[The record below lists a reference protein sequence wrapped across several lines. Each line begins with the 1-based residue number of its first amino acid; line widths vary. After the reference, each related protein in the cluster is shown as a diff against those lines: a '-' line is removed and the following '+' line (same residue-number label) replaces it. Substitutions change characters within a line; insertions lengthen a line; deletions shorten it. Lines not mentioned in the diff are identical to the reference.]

1 MSGGI
6 RTSVKGYINAKR
18 VTLTLEPTDEN
29 KENEIITRHLRSETL
44 LDAAAGCLDKKPAE
58 VPHDL
63 PWLSS
68 AASNFE
74 LECVETPHK
83 WIGGM
88 DPALLDDI
96 IRRFFNLSAARPYL
110 NLVTESEMMQL
121 CHCSTEIMLGQPN
134 ILDLKSPISIIGE
147 KFTERLSTQVKDWEF
162 TITEASSSANY
173 LAYVFLGD
181 FMEFAEGSICLL
193 LAYKVKYP
201 NNVFLLRGDDECA
214 TNQRYA
220 TSFRSELWEVFNDC
234 FNCIPVAAIVDGR
247 FIPKPTIDEARFP
260 SHSPLYF

>member
-18 VTLTLEPTDEN
+18 VTLTLEPIDEN

-44 LDAAAGCLDKKPAE
+44 LDAAATGCLDKKPAE

-74 LECVETPHK
+74 LECIETPHK

-96 IRRFFNLSAARPYL
+96 IRRFLNRSAARPFL
-110 NLVTESEMMQL
+110 NLVSESEMMQL
-121 CHCSTEIMLGQPN
+121 CYCSTEIMLGQPN

-147 KFTERLSTQVKDWEF
+147 ELTRELSTQVEAWEF
-162 TITEASSSANY
+162 TITKANGGFPGSANY

-181 FMEFAEGSICLL
+181 FMDFAKGSICLL

-220 TSFRSELWEVFNDC
+220 RSFRNQLDVRLWEVFNDC

-247 FIPKPTIDEARFP
+247 FIPKPTID
-260 SHSPLYF
+260 SLY